1 MAVNFKCPMKA
12 AFFHVKGVPVCNIWL
27 LLQSSLLRY
36 RRFGSLW
43 HSSKQL
49 QRLLLNQGGLHD
61 HLYIALNPDIA
72 VLRTYNLSCELA
84 GKYHQPPL
92 LWSCC
97 IHSR

>member
-27 LLQSSLLRY
+27 LLQ
-36 RRFGSLW
+36 
-43 HSSKQL
+43 
-49 QRLLLNQGGLHD
+49 RLLLNQGGLHD

-72 VLRTYNLSCELA
+72 VLRAYNSPCELA